1 MKEIMKDLK
10 VIFMG
15 TPEFSVN
22 VLHSLICN
30 TNVIA
35 VVTKPDKLVGR
46 KQVLTESAVKK
57 VALENNIKVIQP
69 IKIRNEYQDILDLNP
84 DIIITC
90 AYGQFLPK
98 EILDYPKYGCINVH
112 ASLLPQLRGGAPIH
126 KAIIEG
132 YTTTG
137 ITIMYMGEKMD
148 NGDIISQKSIKIEN
162 TDNVGTLHDKLSLLG
177 ADLLMETIPN
187 IINGQINR
195 LVQNEDEVTFAYNIS
210 REDEHVDFNKRKIEV
225 FNQIR
230 GLNPWPVA
238 YAILDDEE
246 IKIYEVMIGEDIYQE
261 KSNGEIV
268 TLYKDGIGVKVS
280 DGEIILKTIKPSG
293 NKKMSVKDY
302 LNGYK
307 ERDNLI
313 GKIFR

>member
-1 MKEIMKDLK
+1 MKDLN

-22 VLHSLICN
+22 ILNSLLSN

-46 KQVLTESAVKK
+46 KQELTESAVKK
-57 VALENNIKVIQP
+57 VALENKIKVIQP
-69 IKIRNEYQDILDLNP
+69 TKIREEYQSIIDLNP

-112 ASLLPQLRGGAPIH
+112 SSLLPKLRGGAPIH
-126 KAIIEG
+126 KAIIDG

-137 ITIMYMGEKMD
+137 ITIMYMGAKMD
-148 NGDIISQKSIKIEN
+148 NGDIISQKSIEIDK
-162 TDNVGTLHDKLSLLG
+162 TDNVATLHDKLSLLG
-177 ADLLMETIPN
+177 AELLMETLPN
-187 IINGQINR
+187 IISGQANR
-195 LVQNEDEVTFAYNIS
+195 IVQNEEEVTFAYNIT
-210 REDEHVDFNKRKIEV
+210 REDEHIDFNKTKIEV

-238 YAILDDEE
+238 YATLDDEE
-246 IKIYEVMIGEDIYQE
+246 IKIFEVIIGENLYNE

-268 TLYKDGIGVKVS
+268 KLYKDGLGIKVS

-293 NKKMSVKDY
+293 KKKMSVKDY
-302 LNGYK
+302 INGFK
-307 ERDNLI
+307 EKNNLI
-313 GKIFR
+313 GKVFR

>member
-1 MKEIMKDLK
+1 MKDLN

-22 VLHSLICN
+22 ILNSLLSN

-46 KQVLTESAVKK
+46 KQELTESAVKK
-57 VALENNIKVIQP
+57 VALENKIKVIQP
-69 IKIRNEYQDILDLNP
+69 TKIREEYQSIIDLNP

-112 ASLLPQLRGGAPIH
+112 SSLLPKLRGGAPIH
-126 KAIIEG
+126 KAIIDG

-137 ITIMYMGEKMD
+137 ITIMYMGAKMD
-148 NGDIISQKSIKIEN
+148 NGDIISQKSIEIDK
-162 TDNVGTLHDKLSLLG
+162 TDNVATLHDKLSLLG
-177 ADLLMETIPN
+177 AELLMETLPN
-187 IINGQINR
+187 IISGQVNR
-195 LVQNEDEVTFAYNIS
+195 IVQNEEEVTFAYNIT
-210 REDEHVDFNKRKIEV
+210 REDEHIDFNKTKIEV

-238 YAILDDEE
+238 YATLDDEE
-246 IKIYEVMIGEDIYQE
+246 IKIFEVIIGENLYNE

-268 TLYKDGIGVKVS
+268 KLYKDGLGIKVS

-293 NKKMSVKDY
+293 KKKMSVKDY
-302 LNGYK
+302 INGFK
-307 ERDNLI
+307 EKNNLI
-313 GKIFR
+313 GKVFR

>member
-1 MKEIMKDLK
+1 MKDLN

-22 VLHSLICN
+22 ILNSLLSN

-46 KQVLTESAVKK
+46 KQELTESAVKK
-57 VALENNIKVIQP
+57 VALENKIKVIQP
-69 IKIRNEYQDILDLNP
+69 TKIREEYQSIIDLNP

-112 ASLLPQLRGGAPIH
+112 SSLLPKLRGGAPIH
-126 KAIIEG
+126 KAIIDG

-137 ITIMYMGEKMD
+137 ITIMYMGAKMD
-148 NGDIISQKSIKIEN
+148 NGDIISQKSIEIDK
-162 TDNVGTLHDKLSLLG
+162 TDNVATLHDKLSLLG
-177 ADLLMETIPN
+177 AELLMETLPN
-187 IINGQINR
+187 IISGQVNR
-195 LVQNEDEVTFAYNIS
+195 IVQNEEEVTFAYNIT
-210 REDEHVDFNKRKIEV
+210 REDEHIDFNKTKIEV

-238 YAILDDEE
+238 YTTLDDEE
-246 IKIYEVMIGEDIYQE
+246 IKIFEVIIGEYLYNE

-268 TLYKDGIGVKVS
+268 KLYKDGLGIKVS

-293 NKKMSVKDY
+293 KKKMSVRDY
-302 LNGYK
+302 INGFK
-307 ERDNLI
+307 EKNNLI
-313 GKIFR
+313 GKVFR

>member
-1 MKEIMKDLK
+1 MKDLN

-22 VLHSLICN
+22 ILNSLLSN

-46 KQVLTESAVKK
+46 KQELTESAVKK
-57 VALENNIKVIQP
+57 VALENKIKVIQP
-69 IKIRNEYQDILDLNP
+69 TKIREEFQSIIDLNP

-112 ASLLPQLRGGAPIH
+112 SSLLPKLRGGAPIH
-126 KAIIEG
+126 KAIIDG

-137 ITIMYMGEKMD
+137 ITIMYMGAKMD
-148 NGDIISQKSIKIEN
+148 NGDIISQKSIEIDK
-162 TDNVGTLHDKLSLLG
+162 TDNVATLHDKLSLLG
-177 ADLLMETIPN
+177 AELLMETLPN
-187 IINGQINR
+187 IISGQVNR
-195 LVQNEDEVTFAYNIS
+195 IVQNEEEVTFAYNIT
-210 REDEHVDFNKRKIEV
+210 REDEHIDFNKTKIEV

-238 YAILDDEE
+238 YTTLDDEE
-246 IKIYEVMIGEDIYQE
+246 IKIFEVIIGEYLYNE

-268 TLYKDGIGVKVS
+268 KLYKDGLGIKVS

-293 NKKMSVKDY
+293 KKKMSVRDY
-302 LNGYK
+302 INGFK
-307 ERDNLI
+307 EKNNLI
-313 GKIFR
+313 GKVFR

>member
-1 MKEIMKDLK
+1 MKDLK

-22 VLHSLICN
+22 VLNSLIFN

-46 KQVLTESAVKK
+46 KQVLTESATKK

-69 IKIRNEYQDILDLNP
+69 TKIRNEYQSIIDLNP

-90 AYGQFLPK
+90 AYGGFLPK

-112 ASLLPQLRGGAPIH
+112 ASLLPKLRGGAPIH
-126 KAIIEG
+126 RAIIDG

-137 ITIMYMGEKMD
+137 ITIMYMGLKMD
-148 NGDIISQKSIKIEN
+148 NGDIISQKSIEIEK

-177 ADLLMETIPN
+177 AELLIETLPN
-187 IINGQINR
+187 IISGQINR
-195 LVQNEDEVTFAYNIS
+195 IVQNEEEVTFGYNIS
-210 REDEHVDFNKRKIEV
+210 REDEHIDFNKTKIEV

-230 GLNPWPVA
+230 GLNPWPVS

-246 IKIYEVMIGEDIYQE
+246 IKIYEVIIGEDIYKE

-268 TLYKDGIGVKVS
+268 KIYKYGIGIKVS

-302 LNGYK
+302 LNGLK
-307 ERDNLI
+307 EKNNLI
-313 GKIFR
+313 GKVFR